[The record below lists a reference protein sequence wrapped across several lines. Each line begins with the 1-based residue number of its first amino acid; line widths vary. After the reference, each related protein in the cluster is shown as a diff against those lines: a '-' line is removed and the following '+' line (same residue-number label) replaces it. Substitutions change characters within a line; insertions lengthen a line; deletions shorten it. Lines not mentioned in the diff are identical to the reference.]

1 VLLRVVVKRTQL
13 TRLVFERN
21 QGRTISMSAMKAGM
35 SRNTAR
41 KYLRQN
47 EVIEQRQVPHTWR
60 TRQDPLEAVWEQAL
74 TMLRDA
80 LELEAKALLVQPAS
94 ELGQEG
100 AALCEEIAAEGDR
113 FLLGERQLRR
123 IFFG

>member
-80 LELEAKALLVQPAS
+80 LELEAKVLLVQPAS

>member
-1 VLLRVVVKRTQL
+1 
-13 TRLVFERN
+13 
-21 QGRTISMSAMKAGM
+21 MKAGM

-80 LELEAKALLVQPAS
+80 LELEAKVLLVQPAS

-123 IFFG
+123 IFLGSVLWQLQAL